1 MERYYFYCPSK
12 HRIKQRK
19 TNVLDF
25 KIEAL
30 YEEVVTDKKGRKIQH
45 FSYFDEIKIYVATKV
60 KGFFDFDVHTGTEGC
75 TGHWAKSKK
84 EFLKDQ
90 EEKGYRLISE
100 REYTRLRKLALLLMF
115 RYSET
120 FNQVQKGENLFAW
133 NNESYHAFYDI
144 NLIALNYQYNSKN
157 HDDKFLQYLKE
168 KDLPLNDVTIPEEIR
183 IFIAKPKP
191 GQRPY
196 RAYKF
201 SIKGN
206 DQFLRYQNF
215 DEALGRLHSKSEN
228 YKVITD
234 LQFARIRKLC
244 KYLMYEFSPLDQSRI
259 IPEQSYSVRIII

>member
-12 HRIKQRK
+12 YRIGQRK
-19 TNVLDF
+19 VNVLNF

-30 YEEVVTDKKGRKIQH
+30 YEENITDKNGRKIQH
-45 FSYFDEIKIYVATKV
+45 FSYFDVIKVDVATKV
-60 KGFFDFDVHTGTEGC
+60 KGYFDFDVDTGTDSC
-75 TGHWAKSKK
+75 TGHWAKSKR

-90 EEKGYRLISE
+90 EERGYKMISE
-100 REYTRLRKLALLLMF
+100 RQYNRLRKLALLLMF

-120 FNQVQKGENLFAW
+120 FNQLQKGTNLYAW
-133 NNESYHAFYDI
+133 ANESYHAFYDI
-144 NLIALNYQYNSKN
+144 RLIALNYQYNSKN
-157 HDDKFLQYLKE
+157 HDQKFLQYLKE
-168 KDLPLNDVTIPEEIR
+168 RELPLNDVTISEEIR
-183 IFIAKPKP
+183 IHIARPKP

-196 RAYKF
+196 QSYRF

-206 DQFLRYQNF
+206 DQYLRYQNF

-228 YKVITD
+228 YEEITD